1 MRLKGQRA
9 PGQAKRVAQ
18 RSREEADPWLEPRV
32 GRVETETEVPEGGK
46 ARPGVHGAP
55 PPQLAGG
62 AADED
67 VVARW
72 VDHPVVALPWVV
84 VVPRHLSIRIIIG
97 PVNFGFLQVENLLF
111 NSPIGLGKHRKM
123 FLDNRYTIKYRLQR
137 ENTNLDEAFVE
148 TEVVPNGVL
157 PALLVVLVIRELHCN
172 VLVDAWNIQD
182 FKIKSKL

>member
-32 GRVETETEVPEGGK
+32 GRVEAETEVPEGGK

-72 VDHPVVALPWVV
+72 VDHPVVALPRVV
-84 VVPRHLSIRIIIG
+84 VVPRHLSIGIIIG

-111 NSPIGLGKHRKM
+111 NSPTIADLAKTRKCFWIYDQIQATAGK
-123 FLDNRYTIKYRLQR
+123 YQ
-137 ENTNLDEAFVE
+137 
-148 TEVVPNGVL
+148 P
-157 PALLVVLVIRELHCN
+157 
-172 VLVDAWNIQD
+172 
-182 FKIKSKL
+182 

>member
-1 MRLKGQRA
+1 MRLKGQRS

-32 GRVETETEVPEGGK
+32 GRVEAETEVPERGK
-46 ARPGVHGAP
+46 ARPGVHGTP

-67 VVARW
+67 VVARG
-72 VDHPVVALPWVV
+72 VDHPVVALPRVV
-84 VVPRHLSIRIIIG
+84 VVPRHLSIGIIIS
-97 PVNFGFLQVENLLF
+97 PVNFGFLLIENLLF
-111 NSPIGLGKHRKM
+111 NSPTIADLANGRKCYG
-123 FLDNRYTIKYRLQR
+123 YTIKYRLQR

-172 VLVDAWNIQD
+172 VLVDACNIQD
-182 FKIKSKL
+182 FKIKPKL